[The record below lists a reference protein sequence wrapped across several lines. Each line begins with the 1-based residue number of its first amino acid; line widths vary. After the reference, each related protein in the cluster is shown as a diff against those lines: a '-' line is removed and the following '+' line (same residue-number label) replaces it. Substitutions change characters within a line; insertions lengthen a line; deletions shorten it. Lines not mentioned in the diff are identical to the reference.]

1 MDAITGQDHQT
12 LLAQLARAQE
22 KLDGLVRDLRAI
34 DRELEGLAPERKQ
47 HRLLHDV
54 CDALEELCEIGGA
67 ALFWGDRAAA
77 GASEDQIRRA
87 RSRVDVFQ
95 KCMSEIEDRRQ
106 AVLEELERQE
116 AETDLL
122 EADVFEVQEELERR
136 EQEWIIQREIS
147 GLPSRALIMPWA
159 RGGEEDQRYRRS
171 LAASLLSSLLFALV
185 VSQIDVPL
193 HALGDEAIEVP
204 ERVVRLM
211 MKSRPLPP
219 APPREETRPQE
230 LLAEQKSA
238 EEALPQ
244 PAKATQEG
252 PGKGS
257 GEGLGE
263 GPATGPA
270 KGILAFRE
278 KFAGATAVQTV
289 ARLGSQAQIS
299 ASGYAASGRTERSM
313 VTTQAPGSSGGIN
326 LASLSRGLGGG
337 GGSGS
342 GGGAQIASVQL
353 THATSTIGGGGGGGG
368 GAGRSA
374 GGGGASLS
382 RTDEEIQI
390 VFDRHKAALYRLY
403 NRELRRDPT
412 LKGQMVLRM
421 RIEPDGSVSLCEL
434 QGTDMNAPQLASQVV
449 DRVRTFDF
457 GAKEGI
463 AALTI
468 LYPIDFLPAA

>member
-22 KLDGLVRDLRAI
+22 KLDGLVRDLRDI
-34 DRELEGLAPERKQ
+34 DRELEGLAAERKQ
-47 HRLLHDV
+47 HRLLHEV
-54 CDALEELCEIGGA
+54 CDALEELRELGGA
-67 ALFWGDRAAA
+67 ALFWGEGAAI
-77 GASEDQIRRA
+77 GTSENQIRRA

-95 KCMSEIEDRRQ
+95 KVMEEIDERRQ
-106 AVLEELERQE
+106 GVLEEIERQE
-116 AETDLL
+116 HATHLL
-122 EADVFEVQEELERR
+122 EGDVFEVQDELERQ
-136 EQEWIIQREIS
+136 EQEWIIQREVS

-171 LAASLLSSLLFALV
+171 LGTSLLCSLLFALI
-185 VSQIDVPL
+185 VSLIEIPL
-193 HALGDEAIEVP
+193 RPQDEAIEVP

-211 MKSRPLPP
+211 MESRPLPP
-219 APPREETRPQE
+219 APPRVETRPQE
-230 LLAEQKSA
+230 LLAEQKPA
-238 EEALPQ
+238 EEAPQ
-244 PAKATQEG
+244 PAAKARNEG
-252 PGKGS
+252 PGKGA
-257 GEGLGE
+257 GEGPGE
-263 GPATGPA
+263 GPAAGPA

-278 KFAGATAVQTV
+278 KFANATAVQTV
-289 ARLGSQAQIS
+289 ARLGAQAQIN
-299 ASGYAASGRTERSM
+299 ASGHAATGRTERAMLTSL
-313 VTTQAPGSSGGIN
+313 APGSSGGIN
-326 LASLSRGLGGG
+326 LASISRGLGGG

-353 THATSTIGGGGGGGG
+353 THATSTIGGGGGGGS
-368 GAGRSA
+368 GRSA
-374 GGGGASLS
+374 GGGGASLG

-421 RIEPDGSVSLCEL
+421 TIEPDGSVSLCVL
-434 QGTDMNAPQLASQVV
+434 QGTDMNAPQLAAQVV

-457 GAKEGI
+457 GAKEVP
-463 AALTI
+463 ALTI